1 MKRLYVELVSEDAS
15 IPVYDEE
22 IEIGI
27 LDCEVESILI
37 DTSSRYDVLYESM
50 MTSMEYETIYLYGVE
65 MNLAVIVDALMKTD
79 TPEGEQL
86 CEDYLGLAVDVIV
99 RDLRSDG
106 ISELIGGDKLVF
118 RLTEMV

>member
-1 MKRLYVELVSEDAS
+1 MKRLYVELVTEDAS

-27 LDCEVESILI
+27 LEYEVGSILI

-50 MTSMEYETIYLYGVE
+50 MTSMEYETVYLYGVE
-65 MNLAVIVDALMKTD
+65 MNVAVIVDALMTTD
-79 TPEGEQL
+79 TPEGELL
-86 CEDYLGLAVDVIV
+86 CEDYLGLAVDMIV
-99 RDLRSDG
+99 RDLSSDG

-118 RLTEMV
+118 RLTEVV